1 MGHLEN
7 SNLEM
12 TMWRCSW
19 LMAKAE
25 GLRNLGPE
33 LETGLRAQ
41 SLQTPAKV
49 PWHCGQSKPAERLAQ
64 LGKTSGLQVLL
75 RMAVK

>member
-7 SNLEM
+7 SNFE
-12 TMWRCSW
+12 TTIWSYSW
-19 LMAKAE
+19 LMAKA
-25 GLRNLGPE
+25 LSLQNLGPE

-49 PWHCGQSKPAERLAQ
+49 SWPCGQSTPAESLAQ
-64 LGKTSGLQVLL
+64 LGKTSGLQFLL
-75 RMAVK
+75 RMAIK